1 MSLYI
6 QIATSNR
13 FFVIQTKRLRR
24 EVYQLSRGLVECV
37 PGRLVL
43 GDVPRGEVGAVG
55 QMRKLAV
62 GGRRLLVGAVLD
74 QQLEDLTSQLEV
86 SRFLK
91 FRNCEP

>member
-24 EVYQLSRGLVECV
+24 EVYQLSRGLVERV

-43 GDVPRGEVGAVG
+43 GDVPRDKVGAVG
-55 QMRKLAV
+55 QVRKLAV
-62 GGRRLLVGAVLD
+62 GGSGLLVGAVLD
-74 QQLEDLTSQLEV
+74 QQLEDL
-86 SRFLK
+86 K
-91 FRNCEP
+91 